1 MIWWD
6 YCSQSGSC
14 SCSTPSSCKMKSGNI
29 LIYAVKY
36 VHIELFV
43 KSEWISPPKEP
54 VETFVFHKNQ
64 STSADPAC
72 RITTDLNSFPHF
84 AKWLMT
90 VICASHLCVC
100 VPLLWFPRSGMCR
113 DLADRAPHICWIL
126 GAITAGQTS
135 NTVTHFT
142 SLSLRGDQQLPHAPD
157 DKWPFHRPTD
167 GPADKTPGFPLPV
180 SVWPP
185 LAMLRNKVGGIQW
198 FQPTRICLLLLL
210 LLFIMCLLMV
220 EINRN
225 DCLVTVRLW
234 RMDKNKSV
242 NRDQI
247 SKFNTVVKTF
257 DRV

>member
-14 SCSTPSSCKMKSGNI
+14 SCSTPSSCKMKWGNI

-64 STSADPAC
+64 STSADPAF

-100 VPLLWFPRSGMCR
+100 VCAFALIS
-113 DLADRAPHICWIL
+113 
-126 GAITAGQTS
+126 
-135 NTVTHFT
+135 
-142 SLSLRGDQQLPHAPD
+142 SLRHVQGLSGPSSTHLLNIRGNNSWADLKHGHPLHLAVSPRRSAAASRSRWQVAVSPA
-157 DKWPFHRPTD
+157 HRW
-167 GPADKTPGFPLPV
+167 AC
-180 SVWPP
+180 W
-185 LAMLRNKVGGIQW
+185 
-198 FQPTRICLLLLL
+198 
-210 LLFIMCLLMV
+210 
-220 EINRN
+220 
-225 DCLVTVRLW
+225 
-234 RMDKNKSV
+234 
-242 NRDQI
+242 
-247 SKFNTVVKTF
+247 
-257 DRV
+257 